1 MIKQLLGLVLFLCA
15 GVLPLRAAYIYGRFT
30 HLTTDAKLELWVP
43 HYYLDGK
50 NSTYPASLNPDGQ
63 FSIEAKV
70 PEPQLAFLIHGDDRL
85 PVFLAPD
92 DTLLVQADAYQ
103 FPLVVVF
110 GAKGG
115 GNNTVLAQYLR
126 ESGVDFNEFNNLRY
140 KIGDW
145 WASIE
150 EPISKRMEE
159 IGAADWR
166 AEIDKR
172 RLSATVLTER
182 FAAENPG
189 ALTPAFQRWME
200 AEILYAWAYDLL
212 FYGHMYGGRHFVQ
225 ADFFDFL
232 DEAPIINSEIGNG
245 RYRDFVFLWLARAQ
259 VRSGTQENF
268 WVGMYRRAGELLADK
283 SLAYA
288 RAEII
293 EQGFQAEVYKELLP
307 IYNDYLKNNSFAAFD
322 PKVVDLYAKLAP
334 VMPGTPAP
342 EFGATDIGGNGVALS
357 NFRGRIVYLNF
368 WASWCGSCIR
378 KMEVLEQ
385 YSSEFERQGIAVVH
399 VSIDQN
405 AESWRARVAL
415 DGFKGTHLLAS
426 GGQGKNL
433 ATLFGVEAVPQYF
446 LLDKSGK
453 FADKAGA
460 AQPEQIRNR
469 LLELAAEK

>member
-1 MIKQLLGLVLFLCA
+1 MVKQLLGLVFFLYSGA
-15 GVLPLRAAYIYGRFT
+15 LPLQAAYIYGRFS
-30 HLTTDAKLELWVP
+30 HLTTDAKIELWVP

-50 NSTYPASLNPDGQ
+50 NSTYPATLNPDGQ

-85 PVFLAPD
+85 AVFLAPD

-110 GAKGG
+110 GGKGG
-115 GNNTVLAQYLR
+115 GNNTILAQYLR

-150 EPISKRMEE
+150 EPTGKRMEE

-166 AEIDKR
+166 AEMDKR

-189 ALTPAFQRWME
+189 ALTPVFQRWME

-232 DEAPIINSEIGNG
+232 DEAPIISTEIGNG

-259 VRSGTQENF
+259 VRGGTQENF

-283 SLAYA
+283 SLAYT

-307 IYNDYLKNNSFAAFD
+307 IYNDYLKHNTFVAFD

-342 EFGATDIGGNGVALS
+342 EFGASDIGGNGVALS
-357 NFRGRIVYLNF
+357 NFRGKVVYLNF

-378 KMEVLEQ
+378 KMEILEQ
-385 YSSEFERQGIAVVH
+385 YSSEFERNNIAVVH

-405 AESWRARVAL
+405 PERWRERVAL
-415 DGFKGTHLLAS
+415 DGFRGTHLLAS
-426 GGQGKNL
+426 DGQGKNL

-453 FADKAGA
+453 FADKSGA
-460 AQPEQIRNR
+460 AQPEQIRER
-469 LLELAAEK
+469 LLKLASEK